1 MKSKTIR
8 AVYVDTS
15 ATATN
20 GKQRQKPHVVY
31 DGERIF
37 KVSRLTKLKNV
48 DEVFIDTLFPENY
61 NDILRLLKKGVK
73 VYVLKDTRILKKL
86 RLENGLRKSDEVDAQ
101 LLSMI
106 PRDGFRPLTVEELEF
121 KMKMKPL
128 INKYEKIVRWRATLK
143 ELLSQGFDYNFRE
156 SIRLMQNDC
165 GRVSREIIKEVA
177 DNNVYREACRLL
189 GIKDSVELAIL
200 TMELPLHLHMRRLKG
215 LLGFTPNKNEGRYDH
230 RLRKHIAVLA
240 TNLYLNAK
248 RRVNVSETVI
258 KIADSLPKEKAVY
271 KIQLMVLK
279 SLRVAYLLTTNPA
292 GR

>member
-1 MKSKTIR
+1 MSKVYYIDVSRT
-8 AVYVDTS
+8 AV
-15 ATATN
+15 N
-20 GKQRQKPHVVY
+20 GKRGQKLHY
-31 DGERIF
+31 AFDGQKII
-37 KVSRLTKLKNV
+37 KVRKLTRLRNA
-48 DEVFIDTLFPENY
+48 DEIYIDSLFPEVY
-61 NDILRLLKKGVK
+61 NEILELHKRDVK

-106 PRDGFRPLTVEELEF
+106 PRDGFRLLTVEEIEF

-128 INKYEKIVRWRATLK
+128 INRYEKIVRWRATLK

-165 GRVSREIIKEVA
+165 GRVSRKIIKEIA

-230 RLRKHIAVLA
+230 RLRKHIAALA